1 MNWKDP
7 ALQRLVGRAVVA
19 GILAGITAWQASD
32 GTNGAISA
40 VVVAALMAGIQ
51 VFTPLASV
59 GPVKAKK

>member
-7 ALQRLVGRAVVA
+7 ALQRLVGRAIVA
-19 GILAGITAWQASD
+19 GLLAGITAWQASD
-32 GTNGAISA
+32 GTTGALSGVI
-40 VVVAALMAGIQ
+40 VAAVMAGVQ